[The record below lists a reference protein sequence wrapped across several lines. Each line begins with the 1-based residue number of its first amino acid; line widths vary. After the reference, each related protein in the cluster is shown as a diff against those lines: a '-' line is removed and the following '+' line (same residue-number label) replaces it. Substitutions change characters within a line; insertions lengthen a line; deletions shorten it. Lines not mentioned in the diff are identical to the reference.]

1 MLALA
6 STDRATWLDFAQ
18 GRFLDVPAKPEFVS
32 CTRGT
37 VNDYRFPAEE
47 FAARLARVRQR
58 LAAAE
63 LDACIV
69 MAPDTQL
76 WLSGFDSFIS
86 GLLPQALIFTPD
98 ETEQPTLIV
107 WDADIA
113 LARDSSVLDDIR
125 DYRFGVD
132 DPVAAFT
139 KVLAEKVPKAA
150 RVGIDGASRAVPHTF
165 GAALSAA
172 VSPAKLVDCSTLLG
186 DARVVKSARELECL
200 RRAGQFA
207 DAGLCAAR
215 EHARPGVTE
224 RRLAAEIEYAMRCVG
239 SDYPS
244 IPTELSSGE
253 RSLFGHGTPTHR
265 VIAPGDIVHVEVGG
279 VEARYNCV
287 GLQTMCVG
295 GAPPPAAAIRL
306 YDVALACMRAG
317 LAAIRPD
324 IEAHAVE
331 APALDILSAAGLGD
345 AFKMRFG
352 YGVGVGY
359 PPSWLDPLQI
369 TRTSSQRLAT
379 GSTFVLH
386 ACLLDEPEQTGVVVG
401 GTYAMTEAGIEMLA
415 GAGAVALLTV

>member
-1 MLALA
+1 
-6 STDRATWLDFAQ
+6 
-18 GRFLDVPAKPEFVS
+18 
-32 CTRGT
+32 
-37 VNDYRFPAEE
+37 VNDFRFPADEH
-47 FAARLARVRQR
+47 AARFTQVRRR
-58 LAAAE
+58 LVAAE

-69 MAPDTQL
+69 MAPDSQL

-98 ETEQPTLIV
+98 ETAQPTLIV

-113 LARDSSVLDDIR
+113 LARESSVLDDIR

-139 KVLAEKVPKAA
+139 KVLAEKVPNAA

-172 VSPAKLVDCSTLLG
+172 VAPATLVDCSTLLG
-186 DARVVKSARELECL
+186 DARVVKSTLELDCL

-207 DAGLCAAR
+207 EVGLRAAR
-215 EHARPGVTE
+215 ERARPGVTE
-224 RRLAAEIEYAMRCVG
+224 RRLAAEIEYAMRCSG

-244 IPTELSSGE
+244 IPTELSSGQ
-253 RSLFGHGTPTHR
+253 RSLFVHGTPTHH

-287 GLQTMCVG
+287 GLQTLCVG
-295 GAPPPAAAIRL
+295 GAAPSATGIRL
-306 YDVALACMRAG
+306 YDIALACIRAG

-331 APALDILSAAGLGD
+331 APALDILRAAGLGD

-369 TRTSSQRLAT
+369 TRTSSQRLANGT
-379 GSTFVLH
+379 TFVLH
-386 ACLLDEPEQTGVVVG
+386 ACLLDEPDQTGVVVG
-401 GTYAMTEAGIEMLA
+401 GTYALTEAGIEMLA
-415 GAGAVALLTV
+415 GAGAVELLTV